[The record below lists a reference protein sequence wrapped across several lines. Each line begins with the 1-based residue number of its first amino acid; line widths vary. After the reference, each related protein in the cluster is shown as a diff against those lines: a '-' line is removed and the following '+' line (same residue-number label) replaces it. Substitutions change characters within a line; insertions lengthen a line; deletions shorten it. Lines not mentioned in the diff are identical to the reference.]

1 MTKWP
6 KVTSEH
12 FLWKKTQKPVLSR
25 IFFDVNQNKQLFRKL
40 TGFDGE
46 NFVQLEEEFLFELN

>member
-1 MTKWP
+1 MAQSDIWTLFVEENK
-6 KVTSEH
+6 
-12 FLWKKTQKPVLSR
+12 KPVLSR